1 MEHVR
6 SGYYTIEYEGAL
18 LLNDDGSTKQ
28 HTNRDECWETIS
40 NDVREGEFIIHCPDR
55 VIKKKVELME

>member
-1 MEHVR
+1 MEHTR
-6 SGYYTIEYEGAL
+6 KGYYTITGPDGVL
-18 LLNDDGSTKQ
+18 LPTQ
-28 HTNRDECWETIS
+28 HQTRDECWEVIS